1 MSRLDKIRGFL
12 GFGLVSRVTLLEAI
26 AITTHLGNE
35 PQHWPAGRRKR
46 CSSAAVTRAA
56 ISGPRGLR
64 GPRTGPRF
72 VSCAFCV
79 PRLYSPYPR
88 AYLFSGTQYCPGLFV
103 GCALILHR
111 LLESLLS
118 LLLSHDAVRLQ
129 EVQRHSQVGLLVE
142 QHSDKTFSLKAACGE
157 SF

>member
-56 ISGPRGLR
+56 ISGPEACVVLVWHRGSYR
-64 GPRTGPRF
+64 VRR
-72 VSCAFCV
+72 CA
-79 PRLYSPYPR
+79 P
-88 AYLFSGTQYCPGLFV
+88 AY
-103 GCALILHR
+103 ILPIPE
-111 LLESLLS
+111 L
-118 LLLSHDAVRLQ
+118 
-129 EVQRHSQVGLLVE
+129 
-142 QHSDKTFSLKAACGE
+142 TFSRGHSIARDFSVAVL
-157 SF
+157 